1 MNYILYCIVILLGEI
16 LYKKIFKDR
25 NIFEI
30 LFLFISL
37 ITITIYFILRG
48 EKNILSLIGVITVL
62 CASKWLVI
70 TPMINILY
78 DIIYTLL
85 SFSQKYYGEL
95 IIFIFWL
102 IPINIATI
110 ISWFKNRS
118 KDNKN
123 IVTINKITK
132 KEYLYLGIT
141 TVFSTTGFY
150 FYLKF

>member
-1 MNYILYCIVILLGEI
+1 
-16 LYKKIFKDR
+16 
-25 NIFEI
+25 
-30 LFLFISL
+30 
-37 ITITIYFILRG
+37 
-48 EKNILSLIGVITVL
+48 
-62 CASKWLVI
+62 
-70 TPMINILY
+70 MINILY
-78 DIIYTLL
+78 DIVYTLL

-141 TVFSTTGFY
+141 TVFSTIGFY